1 MAVETLEVHAS
12 TQFESGPAERA
23 ALLDTN
29 RRRWLNGSREP
40 YALSLAGGT
49 LYIITDP
56 EDIAAVHKNSR
67 TLVFDGYIRDLMAVM
82 DVEPVTVE
90 KLYHVPNKYEMSP
103 AELKVNPGAK
113 HFINLTHDRYI
124 SQLSPGPR
132 LDVLQSRF
140 LQDLV
145 TELHIDRLRGA
156 LLTSPSSSSP
166 SSSSSGTQR
175 TAKNISLLRMCRNVI
190 VTCNSN
196 LLFGDR
202 LLQTDPDFLEKFS
215 AFDDDNWVMLYKMP
229 RFYAKKVR
237 EARQKLGVDFE
248 QYLKLPVSE
257 RHGAAELI
265 TGMADGMRGLGIKES
280 EIATQLFLVH
290 WS

>member
-29 RRRWLNGSREP
+29 HRRWLNGSREP

-67 TLVFDGYIRDLMAVM
+67 TLVFDGYIRDLMVVM

-103 AELKVNPGAK
+103 AELK
-113 HFINLTHDRYI
+113 
-124 SQLSPGPR
+124 
-132 LDVLQSRF
+132 
-140 LQDLV
+140 DLV
-145 TELHIDRLRGA
+145 TVLHIDRLRGA

-166 SSSSSGTQR
+166 SSSSSSGTQR
-175 TAKNISLLRMCRNVI
+175 TAKNVSLLRMCRNVI

-202 LLQTDPDFLEKFS
+202 LLQTDPDFLENYS
-215 AFDDDNWVMLYKMP
+215 AFDDHNWVMLYKMP

-265 TGMADGMRGLGIKES
+265 TGMEDGMRGLGIKES